1 MPLPLI
7 PIGLGIAQ
15 AGLGLLQGGASSS
28 AAAQQYQDQL
38 AFQKASDK
46 FARWQAGMTAK
57 LQNANNQYAY
67 WQQTFQYNQ
76 QLAYTNSLRNFELVK
91 AINQAEVV
99 GRTRAAAGADAALQ
113 GQGLSEAIREQATAD
128 AMALYQYKVQAAK
141 FGATVAAGDQ
151 EGATIDRLINDYA
164 RQAGDYQAIQQINET
179 YRGRQYTR
187 QQAALMADYLSKYN
201 SQQFYQQ
208 QEYQDPI
215 APLPPLPT
223 MIMPPGPS
231 MTAGA
236 PSGGLTGALNVGTA
250 LMGGVMG
257 GFSAWQGLQKYTG
270 TPVAGSSGGGLSSLA
285 PLAFSLPNLMS

>member
-1 MPLPLI
+1 MI
-7 PIGLGIAQ
+7 IDPISLGLGVAQ
-15 AGLGLLQGGASSS
+15 AGLGLLQSGAASS

-46 FARWQAGMTAK
+46 FARWQAGMTAR

-76 QLAYTNSLRNFELVK
+76 GLAYTNSLRNFELVK

-164 RQAGDYQAIQQINET
+164 RQSGDYQAIQQINAT
-179 YRGRQYTR
+179 YRDRQYTR

-201 SQQFYQQ
+201 SQQFYQR

-236 PSGGLTGALNVGTA
+236 PGGGLTGALNAGSA
-250 LMGGVMG
+250 LMGGVSG
-257 GFSAWQGLQKYTG
+257 YLSAWQGLQKYTG
-270 TPVAGSSGGGLSSLA
+270 TPTAGGGAGAAGLSS
-285 PLAFSLPNLMS
+285 LAFSLPNLMQ

>member
-1 MPLPLI
+1 MPLPLL
-7 PIGLGIAQ
+7 PIALGIGQ
-15 AGLGLLQGGASSS
+15 AGLGLLQGAAGSS

-46 FARWQAGMTAK
+46 FARWQAGMTAR

-76 QLAYTNSLRNFELVK
+76 GLAYTNSLRNFELVK

-99 GRTRAAAGADAALQ
+99 GRTRAAAGADTALQ

-151 EGATIDRLINDYA
+151 EGATIDRLFNDYA
-164 RQAGDYQAIQQINET
+164 RQAGDYQSIQQINET
-179 YRGRQYTR
+179 YRNRQYTR

-201 SQQFYQQ
+201 SQQFYQR

-236 PSGGLTGALNVGTA
+236 PGGGLTGALNAGTA

-257 GFSAWQGLQKYTG
+257 GLSAWQGLQKFTG
-270 TPVAGSSGGGLSSLA
+270 TPTAGASSSMSNLSS
-285 PLAFSLPNLMS
+285 LAFSLPNLMS